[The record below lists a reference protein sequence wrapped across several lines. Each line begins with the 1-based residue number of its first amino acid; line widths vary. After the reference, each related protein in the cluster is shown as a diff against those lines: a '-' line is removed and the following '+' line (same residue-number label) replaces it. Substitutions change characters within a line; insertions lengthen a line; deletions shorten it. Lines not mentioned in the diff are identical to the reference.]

1 MDAVSYLHRQHPP
14 LIHGDIKPSNIIAP
28 TAGAPTPLK
37 LVDFGGVK
45 NLCTDATA
53 QHSALNFRAPEQY
66 GGKTRRF
73 SGVFSFCGIFFTPF
87 SCGDWKRGG
96 EGKRGE

>member
-1 MDAVSYLHRQHPP
+1 MTLMSPIMDAVSYLHRQHPP

-66 GGKTRRF
+66 GGERNRSSGGFSILCLFLPPPTRD
-73 SGVFSFCGIFFTPF
+73 VPPCA
-87 SCGDWKRGG
+87 
-96 EGKRGE
+96 